1 MVWEN
6 GVTREYTAE
15 EIAEMEASYQ
25 KAVEEGLITE
35 DGESSV
41 GGGRA

>member
-1 MVWEN
+1 MINDN
-6 GVTREYTAE
+6 GILRELTAE
-15 EIAEMEASYQ
+15 EIAKMEESYQ

-41 GGGRA
+41 GG

>member
-6 GVTREYTAE
+6 GIIREYTAE
-15 EIAEMEASYQ
+15 EIAEMEESYR

-35 DGESSV
+35 DDESSV
-41 GGGRA
+41 GG